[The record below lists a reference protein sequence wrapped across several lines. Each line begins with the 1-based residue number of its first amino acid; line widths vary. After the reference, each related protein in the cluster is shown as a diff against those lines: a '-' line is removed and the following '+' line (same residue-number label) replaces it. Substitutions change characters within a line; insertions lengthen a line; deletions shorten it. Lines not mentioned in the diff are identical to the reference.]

1 METVLVL
8 PLYLAVLGGLFAIG
22 DIAWG
27 RIKGHEIDRAA
38 AWQGAAL
45 VASGNIAPYFG
56 KDLGV
61 DADTLGLMG
70 LRFDSPPF
78 AARFLRAETM
88 KAETGEADDSVRM
101 AGNATWCDFITGGAN
116 LSVGVPL
123 WVSMLEIGAGPGEE
137 RMPPTNRLDAFRVS
151 EDGKGMGRAFVLR
164 PRPESLSAN
173 LRRAPTHMPAFSRIV
188 GDPWPG
194 LAGRTDPSRVEET
207 AGGGDSFHVRNPLF
221 VFVSE
226 GHF

>member
-27 RIKGHEIDRAA
+27 RIKGHEIDRAVT
-38 AWQGAAL
+38 WQGTAL
-45 VASGNIAPYFG
+45 VASGSIAPYFQ

-61 DADTLGLMG
+61 DAGALGLMG
-70 LRFDSPPF
+70 LKLDSPPF

-88 KAETGEADDSVRM
+88 ETETGGADDAVRM

-123 WVSMLEIGAGPGEE
+123 WVSMLEIGAGTGEE
-137 RMPPTNRLDAFRVS
+137 RVPVTNRLDAFRVS
-151 EDGKGMGRAFVLR
+151 TDGKGMGRAFVLR
-164 PRPESLSAN
+164 PRPESLSAD
-173 LRRAPTHMPAFSRIV
+173 LRRAPTHMAAFAQIV

-194 LAGRTDPSRVEET
+194 LAGRTDPSRVEEE
-207 AGGGDSFHVRNPLF
+207 AGEGGSHVRNPLF

>member
-27 RIKGHEIDRAA
+27 RIKGHEIDRAVT
-38 AWQGAAL
+38 WQGTAL
-45 VASGNIAPYFG
+45 VASGSIAPYFQ

-61 DADTLGLMG
+61 DAGALGLMG
-70 LRFDSPPF
+70 LKLDSPPF

-88 KAETGEADDSVRM
+88 ETETGGADDAVRM

-116 LSVGVPL
+116 LSVGVPI
-123 WVSMLEIGAGPGEE
+123 WVSMLEIGAGNDEE
-137 RMPPTNRLDAFRVS
+137 RVPATNRLDVFRVS
-151 EDGKGMGRAFVLR
+151 TDGNGMGRAFVLR
-164 PRPESLSAN
+164 PRPESLSPA
-173 LRRAPTHMPAFSRIV
+173 LRRAPTHMPAFARIV

-194 LAGRTDPSRVEET
+194 LAGRTDSSRVEET
-207 AGGGDSFHVRNPLF
+207 TSGGNAFHVRNPLF
-221 VFVSE
+221 LFASE